1 MLMKKLGNKDYWCEI
16 FFLFSFIFGIELIFR
31 AVSSFNIF
39 DYATLRIMLSS
50 LFLAIIIEFLISFI
64 KKKQKRENAIF
75 LVLLVVSL
83 YSWLQAG
90 FRNFLGVYVSV
101 GTSSQAHAVMSYVK
115 EFLASYK
122 PVYYFI
128 WVPLV
133 IFLIYLRSPKKWDK
147 KRKKRIHTKTRVTSL
162 VAAFI
167 VAIIYMSS
175 IYLEFM
181 QNPIQ
186 MIPNST
192 LLFSPTNSSIAIN
205 QFGTSVFG
213 ILDVKSV
220 MLPRMVINTKS
231 NYEEKDTEDITS
243 ELLKEIISEETDPI
257 MNSLNE
263 YFLNQKTHED
273 NEYTGLF
280 AGKNIIVIML
290 ESVNNIIEHEE
301 YYPNFSKILKHSW
314 YYKNHYSPR
323 NSCATGDNEFSG
335 MTSLYALNTSCTT
348 NTYPENKYF
357 TSIFNRFRDAGY
369 TTSSY
374 HDYDS
379 TFYKRDIYHINMG
392 SEKYYDAN
400 DLSIYLDPT
409 TTIEWPS
416 DEEFIEKSS
425 EIFSKTS
432 PFMAWLTTVTPH
444 QPYDGDSTQSDKY
457 FDLFSDTNYPDTLK
471 RYMSKLKVTD
481 DALGKL
487 LTILESKGIL
497 DDTVIVLYG
506 DHYPYGLA
514 DEEVGMAVDY
524 DVDDFNEIEHTP
536 FVIYNSKLE
545 PHVYYEKTSYIN
557 LMPTIANLF
566 GLDYDSRFYMGED
579 LFAGNFSNRVV
590 FADSS
595 WEDNVARYNASSG
608 VVTYLSD
615 KRYTTKELQSINK
628 TIYEKKEMSK
638 LAITN
643 NYFEYLENKLKEKTK
658 EREEKNEKT
667 NDRGIS
673 SQE

>member
-1 MLMKKLGNKDYWCEI
+1 
-16 FFLFSFIFGIELIFR
+16 
-31 AVSSFNIF
+31 
-39 DYATLRIMLSS
+39 MLSS

-75 LVLLVVSL
+75 LVLFVVSL

-128 WVPLV
+128 WVPLI

-162 VAAFI
+162 VTAFI
-167 VAIIYMSS
+167 VGIIYMSS

-192 LLFSPTNSSIAIN
+192 LFFSPTNSSIAIN

-290 ESVNNIIEHEE
+290 ESANNIIEHEE
-301 YYPNFSKILKHSW
+301 YYPNFSKILKHAW

-348 NTYPENKYF
+348 NTYPDNK
-357 TSIFNRFRDAGY
+357 
-369 TTSSY
+369 
-374 HDYDS
+374 
-379 TFYKRDIYHINMG
+379 
-392 SEKYYDAN
+392 
-400 DLSIYLDPT
+400 
-409 TTIEWPS
+409 
-416 DEEFIEKSS
+416 
-425 EIFSKTS
+425 
-432 PFMAWLTTVTPH
+432 
-444 QPYDGDSTQSDKY
+444 
-457 FDLFSDTNYPDTLK
+457 
-471 RYMSKLKVTD
+471 
-481 DALGKL
+481 
-487 LTILESKGIL
+487 
-497 DDTVIVLYG
+497 
-506 DHYPYGLA
+506 
-514 DEEVGMAVDY
+514 
-524 DVDDFNEIEHTP
+524 
-536 FVIYNSKLE
+536 
-545 PHVYYEKTSYIN
+545 
-557 LMPTIANLF
+557 
-566 GLDYDSRFYMGED
+566 
-579 LFAGNFSNRVV
+579 
-590 FADSS
+590 
-595 WEDNVARYNASSG
+595 
-608 VVTYLSD
+608 
-615 KRYTTKELQSINK
+615 
-628 TIYEKKEMSK
+628 
-638 LAITN
+638 
-643 NYFEYLENKLKEKTK
+643 
-658 EREEKNEKT
+658 
-667 NDRGIS
+667 
-673 SQE
+673 

>member
-1 MLMKKLGNKDYWCEI
+1 MKKLGNKDYWCEI

-31 AVSSFNIF
+31 VVSSFNIF

-75 LVLLVVSL
+75 LVLFVVSL

-128 WVPLV
+128 WVPLI

-162 VAAFI
+162 VTAFI
-167 VAIIYMSS
+167 VGIIYMSS

-192 LLFSPTNSSIAIN
+192 LFFSPTNSSIAIN

-290 ESVNNIIEHEE
+290 ESANNIIEHEE
-301 YYPNFSKILKHSW
+301 YYPNFSKILKHAW

-357 TSIFNRFRDAGY
+357 TSIFNRFKDVGY
-369 TTSSY
+369 STSSY
-374 HDYDS
+374 HDLDS
-379 TFYKRDIYHINMG
+379 TYYKRDVFHINMG
-392 SEKYYDAN
+392 SDAYYDGYALGM
-400 DLSIYLDPT
+400 DFDPT
-409 TTIEWPS
+409 NAYEWPN
-416 DEEFIEKSS
+416 DVEFIDKSS
-425 EIFSKTS
+425 KIFTKSK
-432 PFMAWLTTVTPH
+432 PFMDWLTTVTPH
-444 QPYDGDSTQSDKY
+444 QPYDAYSTLGNKY

-481 DALGKL
+481 DALGEL

-514 DEEVGMAVDY
+514 DEEVGMVVNY
-524 DVDDFNEIEHTP
+524 DVYDFNEIEHTP

-545 PHVYYEKTSYIN
+545 PHVYEQKTSYIN

-579 LFAGNFSNRVV
+579 LFADNFSSRVV